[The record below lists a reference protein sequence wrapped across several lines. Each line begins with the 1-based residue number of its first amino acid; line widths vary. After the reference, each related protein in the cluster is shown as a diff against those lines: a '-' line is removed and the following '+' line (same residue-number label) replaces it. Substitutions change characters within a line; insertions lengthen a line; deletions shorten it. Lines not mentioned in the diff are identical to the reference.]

1 MEEEHSFYTFEI
13 REGRLRRET
22 RLARKKLP
30 TSCLQHCA
38 QKDTLSRE
46 MTLLKDKK
54 DKSEQKMQAKQRCAS
69 AYQSSYS
76 AKCLT
81 FIVTRIS
88 CRSNRQVKQ
97 LPTPLVLRLGCERP
111 RHTWT
116 ASIYARVF
124 FSAVC
129 FCEMGGQFCLPCTLS
144 TSVLCKYLV

>member
-1 MEEEHSFYTFEI
+1 MASAVTGLRGFYVEIVQPGRIQSTSEYPFTPFVCLLWLRSFGSEPFLLLLSQFSVQAPAKSFY
-13 REGRLRRET
+13 
-22 RLARKKLP
+22 
-30 TSCLQHCA
+30 
-38 QKDTLSRE
+38 
-46 MTLLKDKK
+46 
-54 DKSEQKMQAKQRCAS
+54 
-69 AYQSSYS
+69 YS

-97 LPTPLVLRLGCERP
+97 LPTPLVLRLGCERQ

>member
-1 MEEEHSFYTFEI
+1 MAEEHSFVPGI
-13 REGRLRRET
+13 AEGSLRRET

-88 CRSNRQVKQ
+88 CPSNQVKQ
-97 LPTPLVLRLGCERP
+97 LPTPWFCVWAVRGHGIPGLRVSM
-111 RHTWT
+111 H
-116 ASIYARVF
+116 AYSF
-124 FSAVC
+124 
-129 FCEMGGQFCLPCTLS
+129 LPCA
-144 TSVLCKYLV
+144 SVKWEDSFAYHVL